1 MARQHRVLVVED
13 DETLRETLGEVMA
26 DEGYE
31 VRLAANG
38 VEGLERLE
46 EWDADLV
53 ILDLMMPLMDAYE
66 FRTHQRGKGA
76 STDAPVLLLSA
87 ARDIEEAA
95 RQLDAE
101 AWLAKPFVLTDMLDT
116 VDRLLLERA
125 S

>member
-26 DEGYE
+26 DEGHE

-46 EWDADLV
+46 GWEADLV

-66 FRTHQRGKGA
+66 FRTHQRGAGA

-87 ARDIEEAA
+87 ARDIEAAA
-95 RQLDAE
+95 RQLEAK
-101 AWLAKPFVLTDMLDT
+101 AWLAKPFVLTEMLDA